1 MNTNPSLSANTPQ
14 RRFWLAFSGLFVLC
28 YLCLQWMANSTLVQI
43 DISHSHKD
51 LFKVYWTT
59 AEDGSW
65 TESKSA
71 TVYVNTRKQN
81 HILRLP
87 IALSDIEILRID
99 PGERKGVKT
108 DITEISLYNLKTGKV
123 SFKDQQAFSEFE
135 PIKHVAQ
142 RQPGATLSFVSSGND
157 PGFIVDF
164 SRSEPYPSPLLML
177 GLAGLLVLFVRS
189 LIVRFSWLV
198 QDLRWVP
205 AGMLLVA
212 CILVALAMISKK
224 GAHPDEG
231 IHLKGA
237 HYYAD
242 HFVPPKIC
250 SEESRFTYSMYGVS
264 RVDNREIAYYVGG
277 RYLQLVDFVPAAE
290 HTKLR
295 FLNIMMFLVLVLLAF
310 SHVRG
315 RYLFLP
321 LLLTPQAWYLF
332 SYYNSDALSLFVVCL
347 TAYQVFVPESMLRQL
362 LRGQRPPGYI
372 FWVLGLIVIVA
383 MQFWLKLNYVFYPIM
398 LGMLGVS
405 WWLSERRFP
414 SLQFTRPLWLALA
427 MGTAL
432 FLTWEVSRHAINDFA
447 MIERALECREQVAH
461 VEYKPS
467 TPIQKTPYNFQ
478 LREKGLSL
486 SDMLFKKNWAERI
499 FYTGLGAYGSTEYLN
514 QTGHYEVA
522 SAFILALLAYVIFM
536 VVAKGGLMGR
546 LSVLSTLAAMAGI
559 TFAAAYSN
567 WTGDYQPQGRYLM
580 VYFPMLGT
588 LIAMYWQKL
597 NVLYLSLLAMV
608 PFFMG
613 LYSFLTIALLEIP
626 R

>member
-1 MNTNPSLSANTPQ
+1 MLS
-14 RRFWLAFSGLFVLC
+14 

-43 DISHSHKD
+43 DISHSQKD

-59 AEDGSW
+59 ANDGSW

-71 TVYVNTRKQN
+71 SVYVNRRKRN

-87 IALSDIEILRID
+87 IGLPDIEILRID

-108 DITEISLYNLKTGKV
+108 DITEISLYNLSTGKV
-123 SFKDQQAFSEFE
+123 QFKGQQAFSGFE

-142 RQPGATLSFVSSGND
+142 RKPGATLSFVSSGND
-157 PGFIVDF
+157 PGFIVD
-164 SRSEPYPSPLLML
+164 SPHSGLSPSPLLML
-177 GLAGLLVLFVRS
+177 GLAGLLALFMQS
-189 LIVRFSWLV
+189 LISRFSWLV

-212 CILVALAMISKK
+212 CIIVALAMTTRQS
-224 GAHPDEG
+224 AHPDEG
-231 IHLKGA
+231 VHLKSA

-242 HFVPPKIC
+242 HFAPPKIC
-250 SEESRFTYSMYGVS
+250 SKESRFTYSMYGIS

-277 RYLQLVDFVPAAE
+277 RYLQLVDFIPAAE
-290 HTKLR
+290 HIKLR

-310 SHVRG
+310 SHVRA

-332 SYYNSDALSLFVVCL
+332 SYYNSDALSLFAVCL
-347 TAYQVFVPESMLRQL
+347 TAYQVFVPESMLRRL
-362 LRGQRPPGYI
+362 LQGERPPGYM
-372 FWVLGLIVIVA
+372 FWVLGLVVIVA

-405 WWLSERRFP
+405 WWLSKRRFP
-414 SLQFTRPLWLALA
+414 SLLFTRPLWVALAL
-427 MGTAL
+427 GTAL
-432 FLTWEVSRHAINDFA
+432 FLSWEVSRHAINDFV
-447 MIERALECREQVAH
+447 MIDRALECREQVAA

-467 TPIQKTPYNFQ
+467 TPLDKTPYNFR
-478 LREKGLSL
+478 LRDKGLSL
-486 SDMLFKKNWAERI
+486 NYMLFERKWFERI

-514 QTGHYEVA
+514 QTAHYEMV
-522 SAFILALLAYVIFM
+522 SAFILVLLAYVILM
-536 VVAKGGLMGR
+536 VVFRGGVMGR
-546 LSVLSTLAAMAGI
+546 LSVLSMLAAMAGI

-567 WTGDYQPQGRYLM
+567 WTGDFQPQGRYLM

-588 LIAMYWQKL
+588 LIAMYWQEM
-597 NVLYLSLLAMV
+597 NARYLSVLAMV
-608 PFFMG
+608 PFFMA
-613 LYSFLTIALLEIP
+613 LYSFLTIALIEIP